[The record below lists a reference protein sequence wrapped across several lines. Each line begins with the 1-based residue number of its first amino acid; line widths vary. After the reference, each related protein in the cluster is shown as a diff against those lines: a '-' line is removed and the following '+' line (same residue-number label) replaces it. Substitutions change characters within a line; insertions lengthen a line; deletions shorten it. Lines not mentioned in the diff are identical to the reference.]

1 MSAAVFCIERCTAFV
16 TTNICMST
24 MWASQEIK
32 PPGTPFMVANGR
44 VTPTGKNYSD
54 LFEVAIRLS
63 NVGR

>member
-1 MSAAVFCIERCTAFV
+1 MSAAVFCIERRTPFV

-24 MWASQEIK
+24 I
-32 PPGTPFMVANGR
+32 VANGR